1 MLSFYGENQMK
12 LSIQLRF
19 IGIAGILLFIS
30 AAAAQP
36 LYYNAESAA
45 KLGADVSQRIEKIAA
60 MLEDP
65 PQGFGV
71 SCRQRDFWETLGKS
85 ETGQTILSK
94 AESLLKEPMPVLT
107 DELYLMYSQNGNRTA
122 AQDVMFARE
131 DRLITLTLAECIENK
146 GRFTAA
152 MEEVL
157 DSSISY
163 RSWLFPA
170 HDGNLDNFYQ
180 RHTTIDL
187 KSSRDAHNIALCL
200 FLLGDKIS
208 PPLAQKA
215 GAQIHKRIF
224 EPYVRDVFEE
234 AGAPKNWWRTCTH
247 NWNTVCHAGVVGAA
261 LTMLPDKL
269 DRALFIERAIQYTDY
284 YYQGFTA
291 DGYCSEGLGY
301 WNYGYGHYIILS
313 EVIYKATEGKIDLFS
328 NPKGLAA
335 ALYPFRIEILNT
347 GYPALADCRLNTR
360 PQAELMGY
368 VNARLGL
375 GDARWPLS
383 RQYKDRGALFDF
395 LMFEQLDLD
404 RPVLQPPFGPDHD
417 SLRSWFSQAGVLICR
432 PGKNGGAFAA
442 VMKGGHNGEHH
453 NHNDVGTFIVM
464 VGDQQVILDPGS
476 VEYTRMT
483 FGKHRYTIGKLRSY
497 GHPVP
502 RVGGQE
508 QAAGRA
514 AQAKILRT
522 EFTDDVDTLVMDLA
536 SAYPVDGL
544 EKLQRTFVYQRR
556 DAGALVVTDEV
567 VFADPNTFET
577 ALITCGT
584 CRTTGPNR
592 LEITS
597 NKKTVEVQIES
608 GDNDIEIADE
618 VVASSRGDFRR
629 IAVRFVKPVKNGK
642 ISMRFWPKLE

>member
-1 MLSFYGENQMK
+1 MK
-12 LSIQLRF
+12 LPIQLQF
-19 IGIAGILLFIS
+19 IGIAGILLLIN

-36 LYYNAESAA
+36 LYYNAQSAA
-45 KLGADVSQRIEKIAA
+45 KLGADVPQRIKKIAA
-60 MLEDP
+60 MLEDR

-71 SCRQRDFWETLGKS
+71 SCRQRDFWERIGENKNGRS
-85 ETGQTILSK
+85 ILTK
-94 AESLLKEPMPVLT
+94 AESLLQQPMPVLT

-122 AQDVMFARE
+122 AQDVMSARE
-131 DRLITLTLAECIENK
+131 GRLITLCLAECIENK

-152 MEEVL
+152 LEEVL

-163 RSWLFPA
+163 RSWLYPA
-170 HDGNLDNFYQ
+170 HDGNLANFNQ
-180 RHTTIDL
+180 THITIDL

-200 FLLGDKIS
+200 FLLDDKIS
-208 PPLAQKA
+208 PLLAQKSR
-215 GAQIHKRIF
+215 AQVHKRIF

-234 AGAPKNWWRTCTH
+234 DRSSYWKTATH

-269 DRALFIERAIQYTDY
+269 DRALFIERAMHYTDY
-284 YYQGFTA
+284 YYHGFTA

-313 EVIYKATEGKIDLFS
+313 EVIYQATQGTVDVFS

-335 ALYPFRIEILNT
+335 ALYPFRIEILNQR
-347 GYPALADCRLNTR
+347 YPALADCRLNTR

-375 GDARWPLS
+375 ADARWPMS
-383 RQYKDRGALFDF
+383 RQNTGRGTLFDF
-395 LMFEQLDLD
+395 LMFEQLDPD
-404 RPVLQPPFGPDHD
+404 RPVIQPPFPPDHD
-417 SLRSWFSQAGVLICR
+417 QLRTWFSDAGVLICR
-432 PGKNGGAFAA
+432 PAKNSDAFAA
-442 VMKGGHNGEHH
+442 VMKGGHNAEHH
-453 NHNDVGTFIVM
+453 NHNDIGSFIVM
-464 VGDQQVILDPGS
+464 VKDQQVILDPGS
-476 VEYTRMT
+476 VEYTRTT
-483 FGKHRYTIGKLRSY
+483 FGKDRYTIGKLRSY

-508 QAAGRA
+508 QVAGRA

-522 EFTDDVDTLVMDLA
+522 EFTDDTDVLVMDLA
-536 SAYPVDGL
+536 SAYPVGGL

-556 DAGALVVTDEV
+556 DAGTLELTDEV
-567 VFADPNTFET
+567 AFANPNTFET
-577 ALITCGT
+577 ALITYGT
-584 CRTTGPNR
+584 CRTTGPGR
-592 LEITS
+592 LEVTFGGQ
-597 NKKTVEVQIES
+597 TVIIQLES

-629 IAVRFVKPVKNGK
+629 IAVRFVKPVKKGK
-642 ISMRFWPKLE
+642 ISMRIWPK